1 MIISHGQLSFNL
13 CTEGAQFE
21 IRQSFTS
28 GRKLSD
34 WKFSD
39 RTSPESTIIVNT
51 SIFEGLGDELFI
63 PIACLVA
70 PSGIHDEAIQT
81 LQSEEIINT
90 QMLQQHRQTIH
101 KTTSESLGPTT
112 SLLDDHFLSLCRA
125 VEIHGEM
132 SGTRLPRNLRG

>member
-1 MIISHGQLSFNL
+1 MTNAFLVIISHGQLSFNL
-13 CTEGAQFE
+13 CTEGVQFE

-81 LQSEEIINT
+81 LQSKEIINT

-112 SLLDDHFLSLCRA
+112 SL
-125 VEIHGEM
+125 
-132 SGTRLPRNLRG
+132 

>member
-1 MIISHGQLSFNL
+1 MTNAFLVIISHGQLSFNL

-70 PSGIHDEAIQT
+70 PSDIHDEAIQT
-81 LQSEEIINT
+81 LQSKEIINT

-101 KTTSESLGPTT
+101 KTTSESLGPTA
-112 SLLDDHFLSLCRA
+112 SL
-125 VEIHGEM
+125 
-132 SGTRLPRNLRG
+132 